1 MEKDVIAAIAW
12 ESCFGRAVE
21 KHVKVARYPKLDDAI
36 PDDTLEI
43 QDMITFAEANEV
55 FERVRP
61 YTEDQPL
68 FPIYGVLGGS
78 ILLMGYGP
86 ENRGIVYY
94 LDFDFGL
101 FELEPL
107 EPFIAALLPR

>member
-1 MEKDVIAAIAW
+1 VEKDVIAEIAW
-12 ESCFGRAVE
+12 DSCFGRAVK
-21 KHVKVARYPKLDDAI
+21 KHINVARYPKLDDAI

-68 FPIYGVLGGS
+68 FPIGVALGDS

-107 EPFIAALLPR
+107 EPFLAALFPR